1 MWKCSRRMPWSSP
14 ASRKRCTTEISW
26 AADRPNLD
34 FSPPVSAHLLEASE
48 DSRTRRPIC
57 GCTPR
62 AAASSISSAT
72 SDSFSMTM
80 NTLWP
85 SFCPIS
91 ARRMNSRSL

>member
-1 MWKCSRRMPWSSP
+1 
-14 ASRKRCTTEISW
+14 
-26 AADRPNLD
+26 
-34 FSPPVSAHLLEASE
+34 VSAHFEDASE
-48 DSRTRRPIC
+48 DSRTRRPTC
-57 GCTPR
+57 GVSFSS
-62 AAASSISSAT
+62 AASSMTIAT